1 MASKSEV
8 GHNKN
13 VANFSAGIQILQE
26 MGTLYN
32 PSNPNLKIT
41 SLTPVETGLTAT
53 TKAINEKKPIYKNA
67 VADREV
73 GIAPFNKLITR
84 TLNSAKS
91 VNISPKDKENLESQ
105 AKKLRGTSKAKPVNP
120 ETADADSISTS
131 QLSYD
136 NRIANFDTYIGQLA
150 SHPEYVP
157 NETELT
163 IANLKAYHLNLKTL
177 NSAVNASGIALITAQ
192 KNRNELLYKNPK
204 NVILLVKEIKLYL
217 KSLGAAGAPY
227 YKAFVKLKFKDF
239 SN

>member
-1 MASKSEV
+1 MSSQSEV
-8 GHNKN
+8 GHAKN
-13 VANFSAGIQILQE
+13 AANYSAGIQILQE

-32 PSNPNLKIT
+32 PSNPNIKIAA
-41 SLTPVETGLTAT
+41 LTPIETGLTAA

-67 VADREV
+67 VADKEV
-73 GIAPFNKLITR
+73 LIAPFNKLITR

-136 NRIANFDTYIGQLA
+136 NRIANLDTYIGQLA

-157 NETELT
+157 NETELQIT
-163 IANLKAYHLNLKTL
+163 SLKTYHSNLKTL
-177 NSAVNASGIALITAQ
+177 SSAVNASGIALITAQ
-192 KNRNELLYKNPK
+192 KNRNEL
-204 NVILLVKEIKLYL
+204 
-217 KSLGAAGAPY
+217 
-227 YKAFVKLKFKDF
+227 
-239 SN
+239 